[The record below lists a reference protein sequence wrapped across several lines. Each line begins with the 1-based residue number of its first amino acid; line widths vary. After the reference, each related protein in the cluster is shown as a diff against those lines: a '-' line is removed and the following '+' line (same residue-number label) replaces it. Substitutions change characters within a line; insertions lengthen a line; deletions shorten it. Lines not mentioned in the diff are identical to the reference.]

1 VLDVVF
7 DKETKYFIFVMDQS
21 KLILPET
28 LQRVIF
34 AVLPLSGFIFGSSLL
49 TGVGIRA
56 ARGIGQSIN
65 GDDEIDGG
73 VRIFSSETSVFSS
86 FAATLASHC
95 ESRWSDSIC
104 PHSTIDA
111 GVMRPLVHDSRDGE
125 IARREFFTKL
135 IPTSGMMDS
144 VRCLVLV
151 VSEAQSFVLP
161 RTFCKMIGVRY
172 EQNNSASGAL
182 DYHSI
187 TVDVLKKSMNFGLI
201 DESGS

>member
-1 VLDVVF
+1 
-7 DKETKYFIFVMDQS
+7 MDQS

-34 AVLPLSGFIFGSSLL
+34 AVLPLGGFIFESSLL
-49 TGVGIRA
+49 TGIGIRT
-56 ARGIGQSIN
+56 ARGIGESIN
-65 GDDEIDGG
+65 GEDVIDGG
-73 VRIFSSETSVFSS
+73 VKIFSSETSVFSS

-95 ESRWSDSIC
+95 VSKWSDPNR
-104 PHSTIDA
+104 PHSTIGV
-111 GVMRPLVHDSRDGE
+111 GVMRPLVHDSKDGE
-125 IARREFFTKL
+125 TARREFFTKL

-172 EQNNSASGAL
+172 EQNNSAPGAL